1 MANERMLCVR
11 TVANGLTVAIIALAL
26 IFLVHYFQLSRLL
39 KPLNDLVGFTRKV
52 AAGEPPPR
60 APIRSIDENSHL
72 SVAFNHIVEKLDTS
86 RHELHHPVQGGPEA
100 DPLKRRLLEH

>member
-52 AAGEPPPR
+52 AAGDLTQR
-60 APIRSIDENSHL
+60 GPIRKIDEISAL
-72 SVAFNHIVEKLDTS
+72 SGSFNHIVGKLDTPPG
-86 RHELHHPVQGGPEA
+86 ELIQLVQVAQEA
-100 DPLKRRLLEH
+100 NPPKREVLR